1 MPLSHRPDAKQI
13 HEGQI
18 MLRIEIIAAGKM
30 KSGAQKNQWDEY
42 TKRLSWPLT
51 LHEIEGRNKDE
62 ECAKIEK
69 KMNAQAF
76 IIALDETGK
85 SIGSRAFAEKL
96 GALAAEGRPDIQLVI
111 GGADGLTPEIRK
123 KAHFLLSFGAQTWP
137 HMLVRVML
145 AEQIYRAQQILSGHP
160 YHRD

>member
-1 MPLSHRPDAKQI
+1 
-13 HEGQI
+13 

-30 KSGAQKNQWDEY
+30 KAGAQKSLWDEY
-42 TKRLSWPLT
+42 TKRINWPLT
-51 LHEIEGRNKDE
+51 LHEVDE
-62 ECAKIEK
+62 RDKAAECAAIEK
-69 KMNAQAF
+69 KINTQAF

-85 SIGSRAFAEKL
+85 SITSRDFTGKL
-96 GALAAEGRPDIQLVI
+96 DKLAAEGRPDIQLII

-145 AEQIYRAQQILSGHP
+145 AEQLYRAQQILCGHP